1 MQREARLSTLRERR
15 DRAFSTLLACR
26 QSSTALR
33 VLLVDDTEDDED
45 ELRKQL
51 ARRLRLIMSSFNLED
66 WSQDGSV
73 RKFRYLSADISQILK
88 LMIWPEECMTEDPA
102 WVRSVGAT
110 YLIRK
115 KGLCIVLARLS
126 TVGRWRDMEQVVF
139 RRAGACCEIVRFV
152 VSIFF
157 SQFSPCV
164 NYYIGHS
171 VT

>member
-1 MQREARLSTLRERR
+1 MQREARLSTVRERR
-15 DRAFSTLLACR
+15 DRALSTLLACR

-33 VLLVDDTEDDED
+33 VLLIDNAEDDDE

-51 ARRLRLIMSSFNLED
+51 ARRLRLMMSSFNLED

-73 RKFRYLSADISQILK
+73 RMFRFRSADISQISK
-88 LMIWPEECMTEDPA
+88 LLIWPEECMTEDS
-102 WVRSVGAT
+102 RLRT
-110 YLIRK
+110 QRK
-115 KGLCIVLARLS
+115 RYIFDPDEGLCIVLARLS
-126 TVGRWRDMEQVVF
+126 TVGRWRDMEQVFF
-139 RRAGACCEIVRFV
+139 RSAGACCEIFYFV

-164 NYYIGHS
+164 SYSIGHS